1 MFLHR
6 VILTLFLCLASVSY
20 ADSSS
25 LFSTLKSD
33 IFGKSSKFLKPEEA
47 FKVDAMARDGNS
59 VAVDFAPAEGYY
71 LYRARL
77 KFDLQDAP
85 GLKIARIDLP
95 AGEVKDDLNLGR
107 TEVYHHPFR
116 AIVAVDRE
124 KGASGKLILVVT
136 YQGCSEKGLCYEPIT
151 AKYDLQLPAAS
162 SAARVDDSSKI
173 ESLFKGGNYWLILL
187 SFTGFGLLLSLTPCT
202 FPMIPILSGII
213 VGHGGKMTRSKGFF
227 LSLAYVLGLAI
238 VYSIAGVAAGF
249 SGVLVSDAL
258 QNPWVLGSFAFLF
271 VLLALSMFG
280 FYELQMPAFLQSRL
294 SDASNRLQGG
304 HLSGVF
310 LMGALSA
317 LIVGP
322 CCAAPLAGALLYI
335 GKTHDIFLGGS
346 ALFAMGIGMGLPLLA
361 IGISAG
367 SLLPKAG
374 PWMQSVKNF
383 FGVVLLGLA
392 IWIVSPLIPAVA
404 NMLLWAAL
412 LIVSAIYL
420 HAIDPLPHGASGLKK
435 LGKGLGL
442 IALLIGIALL
452 AGALSGGRDIL
463 QPLAGLRTAG
473 AAPAPDSLR
482 FDRVRN
488 LAELQDRLAQSR
500 GRHVMLDFY
509 ADWCISCKEMERTAF
524 ADPRVK
530 ARLAGT
536 VLLQADVTENSPEDA
551 ELLRKFKLFGPPGI
565 IFFDR
570 DGNDTLHLVGGQD
583 SDAFLAA
590 LDSALS

>member
-6 VILTLFLCLASVSY
+6 IILTLFLCLASVSY
-20 ADSSS
+20 ADSPS
-25 LFSTLKSD
+25 LFYTLKSD
-33 IFGKSSKFLKPEEA
+33 LFGKPAKFLKPDEA
-47 FKVDAMARDGNS
+47 FKVDAAARDGNS
-59 VAVDFAPAEGYY
+59 VAVDFSPAEGCY

-77 KFDLQDAP
+77 KFDLQGAP
-85 GLKIARIDLP
+85 GLKIARVDLP
-95 AGEVKDDLNLGR
+95 TGEMKDDLNLGR

-116 AIVAVDRE
+116 AIVAIDRE
-124 KGASGKLILVVT
+124 KGASGKLTLVAT

-151 AKYDLQLPAAS
+151 AKYDLQLPAAG
-162 SAARVDDSSKI
+162 AAAGVDDSSKI
-173 ESLFKGGNYWLILL
+173 ESLFKGENYWLILR
-187 SFTGFGLLLSLTPCT
+187 SFTGFGLLLALTPCT

-213 VGHGGKMTRSKGFF
+213 VGHGGKMTRSKGFL

-238 VYSIAGVAAGF
+238 VYAVAGVAAGF

-258 QNPWVLGSFAFLF
+258 QNPWVLGSFALLF

-280 FYELQMPAFLQSRL
+280 FYELQLPAFLQSRL

-361 IGISAG
+361 IGVSAG

-392 IWIVSPLIPAVA
+392 IWIVSPLVPAVA

-420 HAIDPLPHGASGLKK
+420 HAIDPLPREASGFKK
-435 LGKGLGL
+435 LGKGLGV
-442 IALLIGIALL
+442 IALLIGVALL

-473 AAPAPDSLR
+473 AAQDSLH
-482 FDRVRN
+482 FDRIRN

-500 GRHVMLDFY
+500 GRPVMLDFY

-530 ARLAGT
+530 AKLAGT

-570 DGNDTLHLVGGQD
+570 NGNDTLHLVGGQD
-583 SDAFLAA
+583 SGAFLAA
-590 LDSALS
+590 LDAGLS